1 MWSAISSINYYVAF
15 DIVTTLASTLII
27 TSIILF
33 VKKHV
38 LFKFNNRKICGIIE
52 IKNQKNKYGS
62 KIRIIFILFSFYKKV
77 YKNFK

>member
-1 MWSAISSINYYVAF
+1 MVSTSSINYYVAF

-38 LFKFNNRKICGIIE
+38 LSKINNRKICGIIKV
-52 IKNQKNKYGS
+52 KNQKNKYGS

-77 YKNFK
+77 YKNFE